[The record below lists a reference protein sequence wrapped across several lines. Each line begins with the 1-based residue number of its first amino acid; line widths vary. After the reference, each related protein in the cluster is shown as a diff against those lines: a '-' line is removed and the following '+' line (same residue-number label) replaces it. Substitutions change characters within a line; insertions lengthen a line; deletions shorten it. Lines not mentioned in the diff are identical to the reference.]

1 MKHIHG
7 GNVYER
13 SCELDFSANIN
24 PLGIPSGVVEAA
36 CEGVRRSTAYPDPD
50 QTALRRA
57 VACRHQVLPEQVIC
71 GNGAAEL
78 IFMLCDAMQP
88 QKALLVAPGFAE
100 YEAALE
106 KTGCRITFYPCTEE
120 TGFSLCDDYLTFLT
134 GETDIA
140 FLCSPNNPTGVMV
153 PADLLVK
160 IAHRCREKGILLV
173 MDECFVP
180 LTDAG
185 ETNSLIP
192 LIRDNPCLFVLR
204 AFTKLY
210 GIAGL
215 RLGYGICSDLQLLE
229 RMKETV
235 QPWNV
240 SLPAQMAGVA
250 ALQEHDFEARS
261 REYVSAQRA
270 YLLKGLKKLG
280 LTFFDP
286 GANFIFLKGPED
298 LGEACAARGILIRD
312 CSNYKGLKKGY
323 WRIAVR
329 TREENDRL
337 LACLEEIVWQD
348 RS

>member
-7 GNVYER
+7 GNIYAKAY
-13 SCELDFSANIN
+13 ELDFSANIN
-24 PLGIPSGVVEAA
+24 PLGIPPKVVEAA

-57 VACRHQVLPEQVIC
+57 VAKRHQVLPEQVIC

-78 IFMLCDAMQP
+78 IFMLCDAIRP

-106 KTGCRITFYPCTEE
+106 KTGCRIAYYPCAEE
-120 TGFSLCDDYLTFLT
+120 TGFSLGEDYLAFLT
-134 GETDIA
+134 EETDIA

-153 PADLLVK
+153 PQDLLIRIVR
-160 IAHRCREKGILLV
+160 RCREEGIVLV

-185 ETNSLIP
+185 EANSLIP
-192 LIRDNPCLFVLR
+192 VIGDNPGLFILR

-215 RLGYGICSDLQLLE
+215 RLGYGICSDQRLLE
-229 RMKETV
+229 QMKETV

-250 ALQEHDFEARS
+250 ALEESDFEVRS
-261 REYVSAQRA
+261 REYVSVQKAH
-270 YLLKGLKKLG
+270 LLEGLKRLG
-280 LTFFDP
+280 LVSFEP
-286 GANFIFLKGPED
+286 GANFVFLKGPED

-329 TREENDRL
+329 TREENDKL
-337 LACLEEIVWQD
+337 LDCLEEILWQD